1 MARSPI
7 RLVAAVLL
15 ALACASLAAPLAAA
29 AAMHPALRTV
39 TSAAATPARVH
50 DHTAVAAA
58 AAAAATADRSDSAS
72 LLWYRIPGFS
82 LVGTELASFNTSAA
96 PSATL
101 CWGFCSALSP
111 VCVGFNF
118 QRAVQCT
125 LFSAIDTMVGAGQSR
140 LGDGAEFEEDSK
152 EQRPGEADLAAGGA
166 ECGVLPPAARPFT
179 PPIALAVGGYDLF
192 ANDVQTPDCGDRSTW
207 AGCSAC
213 CAKYSQVCDAFTF
226 IAPTCYPKAFNQS
239 GPFYNRGDGWAM
251 GLMPIG
257 ARVDDQAAANP
268 DANAKE
274 REVAPKIELL

>member
-7 RLVAAVLL
+7 RLFAAVLL
-15 ALACASLAAPLAAA
+15 ALACASLAATLAAA
-29 AAMHPALRTV
+29 AAMHPTLRTV
-39 TSAAATPARVH
+39 TSAAATPVRVH
-50 DHTAVAAA
+50 DHSA
-58 AAAAATADRSDSAS
+58 AAAAATADRSDSVS
-72 LLWYRIPGFS
+72 LLWYRIPGFA

-111 VCVGFNF
+111 ACVGFNF

-125 LFSAIDTMVGAGQSR
+125 LFSAIDTMVGAGQSQSR
-140 LGDGAEFEEDSK
+140 LGDGAEFEEDS
-152 EQRPGEADLAAGGA
+152 EDRPLGEADLAAGGA
-166 ECGVLPPAARPFT
+166 ECGVLPTAARPFT

-239 GPFYNRGDGWAM
+239 GPFYNRGEGWAM

-257 ARVDDQAAANP
+257 ARVGDDAAAAT
-268 DANAKE
+268 DANPKE
-274 REVAPKIELL
+274 RGTAPKIELL